1 MPLVRIKDTDEVVQF
16 PDDMRAQEILSK
28 LREYRPPNYSDALQ
42 KPPSMAVAYEPT
54 LAEKMGQGISN
65 ALYDSGIISNRFAA
79 QNIGRNATIGAE
91 FMPVIGDALGA
102 DELGRAIKEGDAT
115 GIGLGALSMVPVV
128 GDAARG
134 VAKSLDTL
142 NPTGTVF
149 TKYNPEF
156 RATAPLGGLL
166 TTYDKTAEINPEELV
181 TIYRGAPKGSKINSG
196 DFVTTNKQLAKDY
209 AGDGDILSMKV
220 RAREIIDDA
229 DDPLGEEYIYRAA
242 KGLGEVGDLAKKL
255 PSKGKVI
262 TDFYELFEYT
272 PEQLAMQA
280 KFSDPSNV
288 VDGVYTVNKGKFRT
302 EYYDD
307 GTSAII
313 MNSDGRKIRE
323 FNQNETKDSLKN
335 KILEAEAKRP
345 EAVEIELRKQKAREQ
360 AIAAE
365 SANDSYKI
373 QHTAPMREDNSS
385 GYDVSMSF
393 GDDIYSSN
401 ALRFFGTGSSYDEKA
416 INIIQQMKGN
426 PEKNLIVYRA
436 VPKKINEINK
446 GDWVTTTREYA
457 KDHATGEDGWHIIS
471 KRVKAKDIATDG
483 NSIHE
488 FGYDP
493 LDQ

>member
-128 GDAARG
+128 GD
-134 VAKSLDTL
+134 
-142 NPTGTVF
+142 
-149 TKYNPEF
+149 
-156 RATAPLGGLL
+156 
-166 TTYDKTAEINPEELV
+166 
-181 TIYRGAPKGSKINSG
+181 
-196 DFVTTNKQLAKDY
+196 
-209 AGDGDILSMKV
+209 
-220 RAREIIDDA
+220 
-229 DDPLGEEYIYRAA
+229 
-242 KGLGEVGDLAKKL
+242 LAKKL

-272 PEQLAMQA
+272 PEQLAIQA
-280 KFSDPSNV
+280 KFSDPDNV
-288 VDGVYTVNKGKFRT
+288 IDGVYTINKGKFRT

-313 MNSDGRKIRE
+313 INSDGRKIRE

-360 AIAAE
+360 AVAAE
-365 SANDSYKI
+365 SAKDSYKI

-393 GDDIYSSN
+393 GDDIYSDK
-401 ALRFFGTGSSYDEKA
+401 ALRFFGTGSSYDQKA
-416 INIIQQMKGN
+416 LNIIHQMKGN
-426 PEKNLIVYRA
+426 PEKNLIIYRA
-436 VPKKINEINK
+436 VPKSINEINK

-493 LDQ
+493 LEQ